1 MLSFTNP
8 KHDRISHLST
18 QMKFRLREGNGE
30 AFYYIGVKDD
40 GYPQG
45 INYQYMVESIKVI
58 YKMANNT
65 KSEAIIMKWMK
76 GYNGR
81 IVKMYIR
88 QKIKDSI
95 IIDIRI

>member
-45 INYQYMVESIKVI
+45 INY
-58 YKMANNT
+58 
-65 KSEAIIMKWMK
+65 
-76 GYNGR
+76 
-81 IVKMYIR
+81 
-88 QKIKDSI
+88 
-95 IIDIRI
+95 